1 MSKEDIKFI
10 LENNIECAI
19 EMYNEPLESDDFL
32 DESLYQ
38 GEANVKLYKGK
49 VIIHYV

>member
-10 LENNIECAI
+10 LENSIECAI
-19 EMYNEPLESDDFL
+19 EMYNEELEVDDFL

-38 GEANVKLYKGK
+38 REANVKLYKGK